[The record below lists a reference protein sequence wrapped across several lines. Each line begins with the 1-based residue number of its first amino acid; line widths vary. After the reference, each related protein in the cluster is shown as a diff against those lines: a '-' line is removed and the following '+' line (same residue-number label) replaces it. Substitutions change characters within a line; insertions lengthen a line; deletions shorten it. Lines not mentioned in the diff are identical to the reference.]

1 MGIYFDMDGT
11 IADLYGVDDWL
22 KKLRAEDASPYAE
35 ARPLINL
42 SRLARLLHKV
52 QHNGYKVGVISWTS
66 KNGSETYNAEV
77 TAAKTEWLGKHLPSV
92 KWDEIKIVAY
102 GTPKS
107 RLGSGILFDDEAPN
121 RTDWG
126 ESAFEPSQIFEILRS
141 L

>member
-35 ARPLINL
+35 ARPLVNL
-42 SRLARLLHKV
+42 SRLARLLHKA
-52 QHNGYKVGVISWTS
+52 QRNGYKVGVISWTS

-77 TAAKTEWLGKHLPSV
+77 ATAKTGWLGKHLPSV

-107 RLGSGILFDDEAPN
+107 KLGSGILFDDEATN
-121 RTDWG
+121 RADWG

>member
-35 ARPLINL
+35 ARPLVNL
-42 SRLARLLHKV
+42 SRLARLLHKA
-52 QHNGYKVGVISWTS
+52 QRNGYKVGVISWTS

-77 TAAKTEWLGKHLPSV
+77 TVTKTKWLGKHLPSV

-107 RLGSGILFDDEAPN
+107 KLGSGILFDDEAPN
-121 RTDWG
+121 RADWG